1 MLNDMIS
8 WWFQVKI
15 WSPLHRPFFLLLLP
29 GIDECRLWFKVQN
42 TEWVY
47 KFVIVWKSRFRSL
60 WCTQSLWICIETD
73 RPQESSTSQFC
84 SVGFKENWV
93 TKRVMNPGENACLM
107 EWPICWMT
115 PKQIESIV
123 STPLLKFFLTSSMEK
138 VLYTIPSNTIR
149 VFAPRTVRTKCGMG
163 FIRILLLVSHDDK
176 PVPGKY

>member
-1 MLNDMIS
+1 MTWFPGDFKWKSGPRFIVLSFFFFSLALTNVVFGSKFKILSEYIS
-8 WWFQVKI
+8 
-15 WSPLHRPFFLLLLP
+15 LLLCENPAL
-29 GIDECRLWFKVQN
+29 DLC
-42 TEWVY
+42 
-47 KFVIVWKSRFRSL
+47 
-60 WCTQSLWICIETD
+60 CAQSLWICIETD

-149 VFAPRTVRTKCGMG
+149 VFAPLCSHKVWNG
-163 FIRILLLVSHDDK
+163 FYQNSLFGFTWWQTCSR
-176 PVPGKY
+176 